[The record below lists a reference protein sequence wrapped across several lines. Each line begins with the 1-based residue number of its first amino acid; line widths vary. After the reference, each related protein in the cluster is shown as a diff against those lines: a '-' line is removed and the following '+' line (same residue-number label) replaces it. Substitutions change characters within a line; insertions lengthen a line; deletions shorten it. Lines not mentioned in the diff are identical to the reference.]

1 VTKKELEKIVGS
13 IVSAVLLK
21 STEGQPEEYEP
32 TASEEDA
39 ARTLVGL
46 TIKANR
52 QRLIDAV
59 PRIGGIND
67 APAAAAAPAVEAVS

>member
-1 VTKKELEKIVGS
+1 MTKKELEKIVGG

-21 STEGQPEEYEP
+21 STEGQPDDYVP

-46 TIKANR
+46 TLKANR
-52 QRLIDAV
+52 QKLIDAV
-59 PRIGGIND
+59 PQIGGI
-67 APAAAAAPAVEAVS
+67 S

>member
-32 TASEEDA
+32 TVAEEDA

-52 QRLIDAV
+52 QKLIDAV
-59 PRIGGIND
+59 PKIGD
-67 APAAAAAPAVEAVS
+67 LS